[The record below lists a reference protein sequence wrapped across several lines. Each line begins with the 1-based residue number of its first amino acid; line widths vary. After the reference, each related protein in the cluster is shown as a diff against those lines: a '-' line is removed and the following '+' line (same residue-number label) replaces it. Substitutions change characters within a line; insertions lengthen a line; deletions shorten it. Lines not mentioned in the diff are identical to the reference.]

1 MKRNYRGRHGVFF
14 HTEVNF
20 EILGYFISI
29 RCLFPDQS
37 WENVQNTQIGILRHF
52 VYIFMENTV
61 WNLAARFLYNNFF
74 LIVKTR
80 NLLECV
86 RMMCVLVHSFF
97 LPDKAYSN
105 NFYTKRTS
113 AKRDQG
119 EQKAPSWL
127 NNDCITK
134 FPLCFLWLLWKQL
147 FWVPS

>member
-1 MKRNYRGRHGVFF
+1 MCIDYEKKLQVKACFFF

-37 WENVQNTQIGILRHF
+37 WENVQNTQTGILRHF

-61 WNLAARFLYNNFF
+61 WNLAAPFLYNNFF

-86 RMMCVLVHSFF
+86 RMTLCACSLF
-97 LPDKAYSN
+97 LPP
-105 NFYTKRTS
+105 R
-113 AKRDQG
+113 
-119 EQKAPSWL
+119 
-127 NNDCITK
+127 
-134 FPLCFLWLLWKQL
+134 
-147 FWVPS
+147 